1 MSRAT
6 PQTRELAERLIA
18 SETRGKKSPEIKT
31 PAAFYVCEKLRP
43 YLATLMGSTGFHA
56 LLSRALAVANA
67 DDARLRTVHVK
78 ADGSLGGFDGPEVPV
93 DPEEMA
99 EASIVLVSHLMG
111 LLVAFVGENLTVRIV
126 RDLWPKVPLT
136 EVQFDRGDRI

>member
-6 PQTRELAERLIA
+6 PQTRELAERLVA
-18 SETRGKKSPEIKT
+18 SETRGKKSPELKT
-31 PAAFYVCEKLRP
+31 PAAFYVFEKLRP

-78 ADGSLGGFDGPEVPV
+78 ADGSLGGFEVPA

-99 EASIVLVSHLMG
+99 EASVVLVSQLLG
-111 LLVAFVGENLTVRIV
+111 LLVAFIGENLTERMVRE
-126 RDLWPKVPLT
+126 LWPKLPLS
-136 EVQFDRGDRI
+136 EVHFD

>member
-43 YLATLMGSTGFHA
+43 YLTRMGY
-56 LLSRALAVANA
+56 
-67 DDARLRTVHVK
+67 
-78 ADGSLGGFDGPEVPV
+78 
-93 DPEEMA
+93 
-99 EASIVLVSHLMG
+99 EA
-111 LLVAFVGENLTVRIV
+111 
-126 RDLWPKVPLT
+126 
-136 EVQFDRGDRI
+136 